1 MMLGFRRKKIKASSK
16 GRVRLSFN
24 VVVFIWSPHRFY
36 EETYEECSR
45 LRQKVLCVVAL

>member
-24 VVVFIWSPHRFY
+24 VVVFIWSPHWF
-36 EETYEECSR
+36 YEECSR